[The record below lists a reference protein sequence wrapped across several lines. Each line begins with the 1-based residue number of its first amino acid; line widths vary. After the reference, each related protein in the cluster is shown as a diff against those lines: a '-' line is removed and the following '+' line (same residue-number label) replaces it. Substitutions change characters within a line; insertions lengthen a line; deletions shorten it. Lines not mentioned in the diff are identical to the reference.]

1 MLKMTKKFKF
11 LFGTLVLALGFFFC
25 CSMVSVNAEEVAPET
40 TEQINVV
47 GVYEYNEDG
56 KGTAKFTLYSDNT
69 FSVELYDLE
78 KDETL
83 TGNGTYVLD
92 DNVLI
97 INVDNANV
105 LKFEFKFKVNGNKLE
120 PYEENVETQTIDP
133 NSFLSHLKDFK
144 WEDFEAVIGW
154 VVAYLVANFGIIAFC
169 VIKLILNKLNETKQS
184 KVFQDALAKLSIEHQ
199 EKVNEFMNK
208 LDEKLLAVNEADKKF
223 IEEQKATIEK
233 LTNDSTVQIA
243 NELKQVTELLK

>member
-1 MLKMTKKFKF
+1 MTKKFKF

-25 CSMVSVNAEEVAPET
+25 CSMVSVSADEVAPET
-40 TEQINVV
+40 QEP
-47 GVYEYNEDG
+47 
-56 KGTAKFTLYSDNT
+56 K
-69 FSVELYDLE
+69 VE
-78 KDETL
+78 ET
-83 TGNGTYVLD
+83 TP
-92 DNVLI
+92 
-97 INVDNANV
+97 
-105 LKFEFKFKVNGNKLE
+105 E
-120 PYEENVETQTIDP
+120 ETQAQEDEETDKVD
-133 NSFLSHLKDFK
+133 SFLSHLKDLK
-144 WEDFEAVIGW
+144 WEEAEAIIGW
-154 VVAYLVANFGIIAFC
+154 VVAYLVANFGVIAFC

-184 KVFQDALAKLSIEHQ
+184 KAFQDALAKLSIEHQ